1 MQTGT
6 EEFVDVIGE
15 KIRVL
20 RGGAGAPLCI
30 LHHDIGNPGW
40 LPLYDSLAQQF
51 RVIVPDLP
59 GWGGS
64 ERPEWMRSARDLA
77 VEINL
82 LLDAE
87 GVTELVLVGLGF
99 GGWIAAEMAT
109 MNQTRLKR
117 LVLVNPLGI
126 QPRGG
131 EIADQFLL
139 SHLDYVRLG
148 FHDQAAF
155 DAIFEHD
162 PPTEALVQWDIH
174 REMIARIAWKPY
186 LFSQTLPKLLPG
198 MRVPTLVVWGRE
210 NKIVPVSAGDQYVEA
225 LPHARLEV
233 IPAAG
238 HFLDMEKAND
248 LAGLIRQFA
257 GGA

>member
-20 RGGAGAPLCI
+20 RGGAGAPMCI

-51 RVIVPDLP
+51 RVTVPDLP

-64 ERPEWMRSARDLA
+64 ERPQWMRSVRDLA
-77 VEINL
+77 VEMNL

-87 GVTELVLVGLGF
+87 GIADLVLVGLGF
-99 GGWIAAEMAT
+99 GGWVAAEMAT
-109 MNQTRLKR
+109 MNQARLKR

-126 QPRGG
+126 QPRRG

-139 SHLDYVRLG
+139 SHLAYVRLG
-148 FHDQAAF
+148 FSDQAAF
-155 DAIFEHD
+155 DAIFEQE
-162 PPTEALVQWDIH
+162 PPTETLVQWDIH

-198 MRVPTLVVWGRE
+198 VRVPTLVVWGRE
-210 NKIVPVSAGDQYVEA
+210 NKIVPVGAGDQYVEA
-225 LPHARLEV
+225 LPNARLEV
-233 IPAAG
+233 IRAAG
-238 HFLDMEKAND
+238 HFLDMEKANE
-248 LAGLIRQFA
+248 LAVLIRQFA
-257 GGA
+257 SGK